1 MKTLKYFSLFIAA
14 GLFAACSDNLT
25 EGNGDNNDG
34 PKTGE
39 GYVKV
44 AINMPTVSGS
54 RADESFDHGSENEYA
69 VKTGIIAF
77 FEGVNESEATFV
89 KAYNLKDL
97 SGTQE
102 NNATLN
108 NQIST
113 VVTQIIEAP
122 LKKESSNTMYALVIL
137 NNGTV
142 ASVNSN
148 GELTL
153 ENGGSDITLTSSSS
167 TIAAL
172 NGGASTSNDVEWALN
187 VSDITS
193 NTNGFLMLNAPLY
206 KKNEQDSQH
215 ETQTLVPV
223 NVYERKEQADGAIAD
238 KIYVERIVAKV
249 DVKLDEEEAGTAGTL
264 TVQDGIFK
272 NDKVIFYQ
280 SSDQDNFGWVLNVTN
295 KTTKPL
301 RDVSEISTWIGYN
314 DTNTGWVGTDN
325 SLNGWNRIYWAKDN
339 NYNTDDY
346 TDDFT
351 IYSSNETN
359 QPSSWGGYTT
369 TSNGAETVVPQYC
382 LENTNV
388 GTKYMENNTTAVL
401 IKAKYII
408 DGNEDSDGDSFF
420 IMDKVAKTMTET
432 QFTNQ
437 IASIL
442 KGDGGDT
449 YTVSIKKTLT
459 TGGVFSGKNQL
470 NNLLSIQKGGD
481 SSYEINEADA
491 AKIGE
496 VRYYKD
502 GACYYYTIPIQH
514 LSSIPKLEEG
524 VTDENYTG
532 KYGVVRN
539 NWYQITINSVSGP
552 GEPEIPDPEGPVDKE
567 EGYIKAEIN
576 VLSWAKRTQNVD
588 L

>member
-54 RADESFDHGSENEYA
+54 RAESFDHGSENEYA

-102 NNATLN
+102 NNATQN

-153 ENGGSDITLTSSSS
+153 ENGKPAITLSSTS
-167 TIAAL
+167 TIAEL
-172 NGGASTSNDVEWALN
+172 NGGNAVEWALN
-187 VSDITS
+187 VSDITGD
-193 NTNGFLMLNAPLY
+193 NGFLMLNAPLY
-206 KKNEQDSQH
+206 NE
-215 ETQTLVPV
+215 TNVQTLVPV
-223 NVYERKEQADGAIAD
+223 DVYDD
-238 KIYVERIVAKV
+238 KVKAESAVANKIFVERIVAKV
-249 DVKLDEEEAGTAGTL
+249 NVNLKEEGNTPGTL
-264 TVQDGIFK
+264 TVKDGIFK
-272 NDKVIFYQ
+272 GDQVVFYQ
-280 SSDQDNFGWVLNVTN
+280 TDNTDNLGWVLNVTN
-295 KTTKPL
+295 NNTKPL
-301 RDVSEISTWIGYN
+301 RDVSDLGTWSGEPYAMKSVVKGSPSELLGGY
-314 DTNTGWVGTDN
+314 G
-325 SLNGWNRIYWAKDN
+325 RIYWAKDN
-339 NYNTDDY
+339 NYGNEELSDFNIYDKVNKPIDEKWGDY
-346 TDDFT
+346 TD
-351 IYSSNETN
+351 
-359 QPSSWGGYTT
+359 
-369 TSNGAETVVPQYC
+369 PQYC
-382 LENTNV
+382 LENTNT
-388 GTKYMENNTTAVL
+388 GTQYLEGNTTSVL

-408 DGNEDSDGDSFF
+408 NGNEVGDDSFF
-420 IMDKVAKTMTET
+420 TMDNVANTMTWE
-432 QFTNQ
+432 QFKAK
-437 IASIL
+437 IAELLSVDQKNISL
-442 KGDGGDT
+442 VDNPQ
-449 YTVSIKKTLT
+449 
-459 TGGVFSGKNQL
+459 GGVYDSSNI
-470 NNLLSIQKGGD
+470 NNLLSIN
-481 SSYEINEADA
+481 SYSGRYDN
-491 AKIGE
+491 IGE

-514 LSSIPKLEEG
+514 FSSITRPTTDA

-552 GEPEIPDPEGPVDKE
+552 GEPEIPEQGGDPVDKE

-576 VLSWAKRTQNVD
+576 VLSWAKRTQDVD